1 MRSLSSGA
9 TRATTTP
16 SWANSAA
23 SVFVVLGQL
32 VAFEGGGA
40 GEGETDLPGDGGG
53 GRGMVTREHHQPDA
67 GGPARGHGVLHT
79 GARRVV
85 QPDQAE
91 EVEVDLHLVDA
102 APLVDRPGDGSGR
115 HRDDPQAPL
124 RHRIDHLSASWAS
137 THSVAPPSPAR
148 RARTTGHRSAPRSVD
163 GPGRTR
169 TGGRRGPPVG
179 PHRRPGGERA
189 RRARPPSGPRPA
201 ARCRRRRR
209 CVPARRP
216 PRRRRPGWPER
227 WR

>member
-23 SVFVVLGQL
+23 EVFVVLGQL

-91 EVEVDLHLVDA
+91 EVEVGLHLVGA

-124 RHRIDHLSASWAS
+124 RHRVDHFDRPRGRRD
-137 THSVAPPSPAR
+137 SVAPPSPAR
-148 RARTTGHRSAPRSVD
+148 RARTTGYPSAPRSVD

-169 TGGRRGPPVG
+169 YRWAARTSGRASPPT
-179 PHRRPGGERA
+179 R
-189 RRARPPSGPRPA
+189 RRASASSAASIGSPTGRQVPSSLAMRPCTQATAPSA
-201 ARCRRRRR
+201 ARL
-209 CVPARRP
+209 A
-216 PRRRRPGWPER
+216 
-227 WR
+227 